1 MEPPDCAGA
10 GVTYSSVAVARRGV
24 TRLDIADGFDVHDH
38 RSKLKLLRQDGNS
51 MQLQNRDDV
60 GCAAC
65 GRVFERLFVTSDE
78 TVTFDNAPSG
88 PVCVARTDEQILVFA
103 H

>member
-1 MEPPDCAGA
+1 MA
-10 GVTYSSVAVARRGV
+10 
-24 TRLDIADGFDVHDH
+24 RLDLSDGFDVHDH
-38 RSKLKLLRQDGNS
+38 RSKLKLLKQDGNS
-51 MQLQNRDDV
+51 MQLQNRENV

-65 GRVFERLFVTSDE
+65 GQPFERLFVTGDE
-78 TVTFDNAPSG
+78 TVTFDSAPNG

>member
-1 MEPPDCAGA
+1 MD
-10 GVTYSSVAVARRGV
+10 
-24 TRLDIADGFDVHDH
+24 RLDISDGFDVHDH
-38 RSKLKLLRQDGNS
+38 RSKLKLLRQDGDS
-51 MQLQNRDDV
+51 MQLQNRENV

-65 GRVFERLFVTSDE
+65 GKTFKRLFVTSDE
-78 TVTFDNAPSG
+78 TVTFDSAPPG